1 MAELNQNVPQN
12 PLFRRLKGL
21 MLGRVIV
28 ITFLW
33 SALVGV
39 ELTGD
44 PTPARLPLTYVI
56 LITYVLTILYALVL
70 RQKPALEPFYRLQIW
85 VDLLIETAIVHS
97 TGGLDSGFVSLYI
110 LTIISASLALP
121 GRSIFGIAAG
131 ASVLYSLLAYLDF
144 NAISHPLPSPF
155 TLGPET
161 TPSGSYMLYS
171 TLLRMTAFWVVAL
184 LSRYVAESL
193 RQTGQVL
200 QEQRAHLIGL
210 RAFHENVVNSMNSGL
225 LITDMSG
232 RVVSSNHAADRI
244 LLLTPRARDGWFA
257 QEILSF
263 IDLDDVVH
271 KVETLDQGLNRVEA
285 LFERRDGKK
294 ITLGL
299 SYSPLRDDKG
309 TVHGLIFNFQDI
321 TTLRAMEVEIKRGE
335 QLAAVGRLS
344 AAIAHEIRN
353 PLASI
358 SGSIQLL
365 CSDLVLDE
373 SNQRLMDIVAREI
386 ERLNTI
392 ITDFLAYAR
401 PLPLQYTDV
410 DIHKLISG
418 TLDLLCHGL
427 PEGSAVTICTEFAL
441 AMPSVMVDPQGLRQV
456 IWNLCLNAVEAMHYQ
471 GSLTVRT
478 AVQPLVFQPHRGHS
492 ELPIATHELIIDVW
506 DTGPGMPL
514 EVREKIFEPFYSTK
528 DGGTG
533 LGLATVD
540 RIIYNHK
547 GRVEVDSQL
556 GRGTKMRIHLPLL
569 CTSANPPSLQGGESL
584 FRPSVGTV
592 PPHS

>member
-1 MAELNQNVPQN
+1 MDGMNQTVPQN
-12 PLFRRLKGL
+12 PLFRRVKGL

-33 SALVGV
+33 VALVVV

-44 PTPARLPLTYVI
+44 TTPARLPLTYVI
-56 LITYVLTILYALVL
+56 LSTYVLTILYAVVL
-70 RQKPALEPFYRLQIW
+70 RQKPHLERFYLLQVW
-85 VDLLIETAIVHS
+85 VDLLIETAIVQS
-97 TGGLDSGFVSLYI
+97 TGGLDSGFVFLYI
-110 LTIISASLALP
+110 LSIISAGIALP
-121 GRSIFGIAAG
+121 GGSIFGAAAG
-131 ASVLYSLLAYLDF
+131 ASALYSLLAYLDF
-144 NAISHPLPSPF
+144 NALSHPLPSPF
-155 TLGPET
+155 AFRPET
-161 TPSGSYMLYS
+161 TPSGSYVLYS
-171 TLLRMTAFWVVAL
+171 TLLRMTAFCAVAL
-184 LSRYVAESL
+184 LSRYLAESL

-244 LLLTPRARDGWFA
+244 LLLTPGPRHDWLA
-257 QEILSF
+257 QEVLSF
-263 IDLDDVVH
+263 IDLDDVLQ
-271 KVETLDQGLNRVEA
+271 KADTLDQGLNRAEGV
-285 LFERRDGKK
+285 LERRDGKK
-294 ITLGL
+294 ITLGV

-321 TTLRAMEVEIKRGE
+321 TAIRAMEVAINRGE

-365 CSDLVLDE
+365 RSELVLDA
-373 SNQRLMDIVAREI
+373 SNQQLMDIVAREI
-386 ERLNTI
+386 DRLNTI

-401 PLPLQYTDV
+401 PRPLQYAEV

-418 TLDLLCHGL
+418 TLDLFCNGL
-427 PEGSAVTICTEFAL
+427 PERSAMTIRTEFAP
-441 AMPSVMVDPQGLRQV
+441 AIPTMVVDPQGLRQV
-456 IWNLCLNAVEAMHYQ
+456 IWNLCLNAVEAMRYQ

-478 AVQPLVFQPHRGHS
+478 AVQPLLNQPYHGHT
-492 ELPIATHELIIDVW
+492 EPLIATQELIIDVL
-506 DTGPGMPL
+506 DTGPGMPQ
-514 EVREKIFEPFYSTK
+514 EVKEKIFEPFYSTK

-547 GRVEVDSQL
+547 GKVEVDSQL
-556 GRGTKMRIHLPLL
+556 GHGTIVRIHLPLL
-569 CTSANPPSLQGGESL
+569 YTTANTACSHGGE
-584 FRPSVGTV
+584 
-592 PPHS
+592 